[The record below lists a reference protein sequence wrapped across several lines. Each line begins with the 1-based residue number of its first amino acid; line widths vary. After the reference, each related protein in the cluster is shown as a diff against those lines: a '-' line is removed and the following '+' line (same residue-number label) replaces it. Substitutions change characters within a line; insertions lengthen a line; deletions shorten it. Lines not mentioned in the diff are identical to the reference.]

1 MKKRNE
7 KSIYDFFTE
16 KELAL
21 EYIKLED
28 KLIEVFK
35 INSVIFLGVCG
46 GIYTSFS
53 IGLNKNIIIG
63 IFLFIVFILAY
74 QCKILLNFDKRF
86 NKIEE
91 CLKIAEEEK
100 RGSKLCYNIRTF
112 GLIIFGIIVC
122 FFIINLVL
130 PLFLVK

>member
-35 INSVIFLGVCG
+35 INSVIFLGICG
-46 GIYTSFS
+46 GIYTSLS
-53 IGLNKNIIIG
+53 IGLNRDIIIG
-63 IFLFIVFILAY
+63 IFLFTVFILTY
-74 QCKILLNFDKRF
+74 LCKILLNFDERF
-86 NKIEE
+86 KKIEDR
-91 CLKIAEEEK
+91 LKISKEEK
-100 RGSKLCYNIRTF
+100 RGSKLCYDIRTF

-122 FFIINLVL
+122 FSVINLVL